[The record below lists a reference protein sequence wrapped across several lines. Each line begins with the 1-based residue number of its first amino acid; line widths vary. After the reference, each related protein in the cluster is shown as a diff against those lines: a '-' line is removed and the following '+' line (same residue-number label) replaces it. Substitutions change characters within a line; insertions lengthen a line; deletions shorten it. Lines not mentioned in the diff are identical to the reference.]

1 MRLLAEDAR
10 FIMPPLP
17 AWFHGRDEW
26 LAVPGEQ
33 VFATPW
39 RLVPT
44 RANGQLAFACYQGGR
59 LRAVLDTVLTLRD
72 GRIAELTGFLD
83 PRCWRKSPPDR

>member
-1 MRLLAEDAR
+1 
-10 FIMPPLP
+10 MPPLP
-17 AWFHGRDEW
+17 AWFNGRDDVRRF
-26 LAVPGEQ
+26 LAEQ

-44 RANGQLAFACYQGGR
+44 RANGQLAFVCYQGDR
-59 LRAVLDTVLTLRD
+59 LGAVNVVTLRD

-83 PRCWRKSPPDR
+83 PQVHRWFPR